1 MKRRFLLQIA
11 LAFALLLGV
20 AAYAGRLLNLTG
32 LWALDLAGHDIAT
45 LDATTIDYLKSLAAQ
60 LAITYFAT
68 AREELP

>member
-45 LDATTIDYLKSLAAQ
+45 LDLSL
-60 LAITYFAT
+60 IHI
-68 AREELP
+68 